1 MPAAE
6 MPAVEMP
13 AAEMPAAEM
22 PAADPGLLLGG
33 PPTRI
38 TVTVA

>member
-1 MPAAE
+1 MGEIDGESAAE
-6 MPAVEMP
+6 MPAV
-13 AAEMPAAEM
+13 EM